1 VSAAVQEQEQ
11 EQAPVQETAPEPTF
25 QELREEISAA
35 LSDYKKRQAA
45 VAGIREDLSKAC
57 KQEAQLLQ
65 KSLSDDCQKVIDG
78 IARARVEIEVASRR
92 ATVAEQS
99 LAGLEEITGPMIRLR
114 NKIVQ
119 QLSHLSAK
127 RTRAHYDAILAVGLD
142 PEAVDR
148 YCIHHGLGRG
158 ENALWALAGLGGDVI
173 ALQALFPYLTWV
185 GNPGLEL
192 SLAKVESDIERLFAA
207 LARFEAGVGSD
218 K

>member
-1 VSAAVQEQEQ
+1 VSAAVQDQEQ
-11 EQAPVQETAPEPTF
+11 EPAPVQEAAPEPTF
-25 QELREEISAA
+25 QELREEISTA

-45 VAGIREDLSKAC
+45 VAGIREDLSKAR

-65 KSLSDDCQKVIDG
+65 KSLTDDSQKVIDG

-99 LAGLEEITGPMIRLR
+99 LAGLEGITGPMIRLR

-119 QLSHLSAK
+119 QLRDLSAQ
-127 RTRAHYDAILAVGLD
+127 RTRAHYDALLAAQLD
-142 PEAVDR
+142 PEAFDR
-148 YCIHHGLGRG
+148 FCIHHGLGRG
-158 ENALWALAGLGGDVI
+158 ENALWALAALGSDVI
-173 ALQALFPYLTWV
+173 VLQSLFPYLTWV

-192 SLAKVESDIERLFAA
+192 SLAKVESDIERLFTS
-207 LARFEAGVGSD
+207 LERFEAGVGSD